1 MKKKCVYASVSGVMA
16 LLVALGTGVDAAV
29 PRDFFVRATKYHK
42 DDVGCD
48 PWTKQGQTSTQLRL
62 PPDSIVLDR
71 DRIGFV
77 AVDPAYVPVGSLVYE
92 VQTGRFFV
100 ATRGG
105 DAVIARDAAINS
117 GKNSIEKNAPVFDFY
132 FPEKEIVDTGYT
144 TCWVIPHEG
153 DAFTRLRLK
162 YQKLRLKPSFWLE
175 RIQKLYDSSSSEE
188 DRFQLRQ
195 MMNRL
200 RVMKD

>member
-1 MKKKCVYASVSGVMA
+1 MRKCVYASLSGVMA

-42 DDVGCD
+42 DDPECD
-48 PWTKQGQTSTQLRL
+48 SWTKQGKTSTQLRL
-62 PPDSIVLDR
+62 PPDHVVLDR
-71 DRIGFV
+71 NQIGFV
-77 AVDPAYVPVGSLVYE
+77 AVDPAYVPIGSLVYE

-105 DAVIARDAAINS
+105 EAVISRDAAIES
-117 GKNSIEKNAPVFDFY
+117 GKNSAEKNAPVFDFY
-132 FPEKEIVDTGYT
+132 FPEREIVDTGYT
-144 TCWVIPHEG
+144 ICWVIPHEG
-153 DAFTRLRLK
+153 DAFTGLRLK
-162 YQKLRLKPSFWLE
+162 YQKLRLKPHFWFE

-200 RVMKD
+200 KEMKN